1 MADSDISH
9 GRGGGGGLSGAL
21 GPEQNEFGDAT
32 TADKAAA
39 EALRDAYALANAAWL
54 AQYDGNL
61 GFFILLHWTGGNQQL
76 QSRNLAGTAWE
87 DATGVV
93 AGPRGTQGTPGPAY
107 APGAGSL
114 ARDLLATDAGFPNY
128 IAFISYDGSS
138 NTLSGPVPGVPDLRQ
153 PAVVFFVIPTI
164 DRQAIPLELRI
175 GGHNEALQTLAGEAV
190 TARDLTANLLA
201 EVLVLNGPY
210 RLVEPLPPRPQD
222 FAVVL
227 IVTEYQTDPDDI
239 YALDPDDHVLTQD
252 IVTNATARTMSATTS
267 PRVDWPDNWVPGRAF
282 NDATEDEAYEDFTF
296 AMFYYGVPA
305 DAPDIRGTGRGSTTG
320 GYSGSLTRISGSSR
334 VAGTFDVG
342 GAQYKFVR
350 AVRQITGDF
359 ANDPPTDWDTLR
371 SDGEYDLVAFVG
383 LPDPTE

>member
-114 ARDLLATDAGFPNY
+114 ARDLLAPDAGFPNY

-138 NTLSGPVPGVPDLRQ
+138 NTLSGSVLGVSDLRW

-210 RLVEPLPPRPQD
+210 RLVEPLPPRSQD
-222 FAVVL
+222 FAIHLFLFEVPN
-227 IVTEYQTDPDDI
+227 DPADI
-239 YALDPDDHVLTQD
+239 YADVTHTLTQALLD
-252 IVTNATARTMSATTS
+252 GSTAANSARSALTS
-267 PRVDWPDNWVPGRAF
+267 PDVPWPNYQYQQAF
-282 NDATEDEAYEDFTF
+282 
-296 AMFYYGVPA
+296 A
-305 DAPDIRGTGRGSTTG
+305 DAPPADDPYSRFLNLFWYIGVPDDAPNIRAYGTGDSQSGP
-320 GYSGSLTRISGSSR
+320 GSLNTGVERIPG
-334 VAGTFDVG
+334 ALNIG
-342 GAQYKFVR
+342 GVPHKFVR
-350 AVRQITGDF
+350 LLSQPSPDF
-359 ANDPPTDWDTLR
+359 TNDPPADWNAFLYDTGLFSR
-371 SDGEYDLVAFVG
+371 IAFEG
-383 LPDPTE
+383 LPDPSLA